1 MLREC
6 FFPKALLHIC
16 FSGWG
21 IGANSLTHLPSN
33 ITRAWGRSFS
43 TTSKVSWFEAKK
55 HNYVLLELGFGLCC
69 LYLGLE
75 STYSSSKCLL
85 YFEEKSVILSR
96 IWEVGGTSKHEK
108 TGFCNNFF
116 CSTELKVSNATTS
129 FCNYFLS
136 DTTEKVSNAT
146 TIRLRWTKS
155 KSLQRPVAFLFH
167 KQDFHKGALFFNV
180 GFIAIQSSTF

>member
-1 MLREC
+1 MTKAERNSKVCFMLREC

-55 HNYVLLELGFGLCC
+55 DNYVLLELGFGLCC

-108 TGFCNNFF
+108 TGFCNDFF

-167 KQDFHKGALFFNV
+167 KQDL
-180 GFIAIQSSTF
+180 